1 MKKIKKFIK
10 YLSLFFAVWIIIH
23 IVVLLTVGL
32 NNNIQEAD
40 AILIFGNTVETNGEP
55 SERLKSRLD
64 EGIELFK
71 SNMAPLVI
79 VSGGFGKEGFDEALI
94 MKEYL
99 IENDIPESAI
109 ITDQDGINTYQTAK
123 NVAEIRKDKNIKS
136 IIIVSQYYHLLR
148 AKLAIQQFGFD
159 TVYLSYAKMPPEL
172 RDFYSIPREIVA
184 FYIYLFKNYK

>member
-10 YLSLFFAVWIIIH
+10 YLSLFFAVWITIH

-32 NNNIQEAD
+32 NNIQEAD
-40 AILIFGNTVETNGEP
+40 AILIFGNKVETNGEP

-64 EGIELFK
+64 EGIKLFK
-71 SNMAPLVI
+71 SNIAPLVI
-79 VSGGFGKEGFDEALI
+79 VSGGFGKEGFDEAMI

-99 IENDIPESAI
+99 IGNRIPESAI
-109 ITDQDGINTYQTAK
+109 ITDQNGINTYQTAK

-148 AKLAIQQFGFD
+148 AKLAIQQFDFD

-172 RDFYSIPREIVA
+172 RDLYSIPREIVA
-184 FYIYLFKNYK
+184 YYFYLFKNYE